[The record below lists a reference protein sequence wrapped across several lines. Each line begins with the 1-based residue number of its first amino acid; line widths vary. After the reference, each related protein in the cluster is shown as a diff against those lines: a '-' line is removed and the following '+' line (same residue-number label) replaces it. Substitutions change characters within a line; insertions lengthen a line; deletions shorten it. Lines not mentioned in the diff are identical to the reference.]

1 MQYDAR
7 ADEPVALSG
16 KLIYLMGPSGSG
28 KDSVIDHARP
38 ALAAMGVMVA
48 RRTITRSAEAVGED
62 AFSVSP
68 QQFAA
73 LRSEGAFALSWQANG
88 LSYGVGVEIDKWL
101 AEGRSV
107 VVNGSR
113 EYLPVARAQYKNI
126 LPILL
131 VVSTATLRERLSGRG
146 RESAEEIEARLTRSQ
161 FVHTDYGADVVFLDN
176 SGTLDDAVLRLLELL
191 RNSQ

>member
-28 KDSVIDHARP
+28 KDCVIDHARP

-68 QQFAA
+68 QHFAA

>member
-1 MQYDAR
+1 M
-7 ADEPVALSG
+7 SG